1 MRYIGLLLLILLGT
15 YAQAQIAS
23 LHFFDRYYTTFNRA
37 RVITNPAYAGFESQ
51 GNLHLFTQQYFYSG
65 DPSPSH
71 QQFVL
76 GYDGRLGESK
86 KHNLG
91 GMMYFDRYSY
101 EDFQSSMRAD
111 LQIPYAF
118 RIHLS
123 DRKKI
128 SFGVA
133 PYLSYVRHEVN
144 YRSSSVIIDPAIKRI
159 TDAFYVGATL
169 GGWVQING
177 FYVGLSGW
185 LHLPVS
191 SPDGE
196 KKGIAYD
203 YTYLQFGYKIPYES
217 ISITPLIHTRI
228 SNITDQAKTNLDMGF
243 LAGFLDDKL
252 QAGYAHAIVSKG
264 TEESYWGAFT
274 LGGQFFD
281 RLNVFANY
289 RIPRTTDKGS
299 FPSVLELSLGLRFG
313 EVDQTDKK

>member
-1 MRYIGLLLLILLGT
+1 MRFIGLLIGILIGT
-15 YAQAQIAS
+15 YAQAQVAS

-51 GNLHLFTQQYFYSG
+51 GNLHLFTQQYFYSY
-65 DPSPSH
+65 DPAPSH

-76 GYDGRLGESK
+76 GYDGRLAESK

-91 GMMYFDRYSY
+91 GIMFFDRFVY
-101 EDFQSSMRAD
+101 EDFRSSMRAD

-133 PYLSYVRHEVN
+133 PYLSYVRHEVDT
-144 YRSSSVIIDPAIKRI
+144 SPLTIGKRI
-159 TDAFYVGATL
+159 TDAFYLGATL
-169 GGWVQING
+169 GGWLQFNG
-177 FYVGLSGW
+177 FYAGLSGW

-191 SPDGE
+191 NPDGE

-203 YTYLQFGYKIPYES
+203 YTFLQFGYKIPYES
-217 ISITPLIHTRI
+217 VSITPLVHTRI
-228 SNITDQAKTNLDMGF
+228 RNVTDQAKMNFDMGF

-252 QAGYAHAIVSKG
+252 QAGYAHAVVSEG

-281 RLNVFANY
+281 RLNVFVNY

-313 EVDQTDKK
+313 EIDQADKN

>member
-1 MRYIGLLLLILLGT
+1 MRLIGLLFLMLIGT
-15 YAQAQIAS
+15 YAQAQLAS
-23 LHFFDRYYTTFNRA
+23 LNFFDRYYTTFNRA
-37 RVITNPAYAGFESQ
+37 RVNINPAYAGFEAQ
-51 GNLHLFTQQYFYSG
+51 GNLQLFTQQYLYTGG
-65 DPSPSH
+65 DPS
-71 QQFVL
+71 QQHFVL

-91 GMMYFDRYSY
+91 GIMYFDRYKLG
-101 EDFQSSMRAD
+101 DLQSSMRAD

-133 PYLSYVRHEVN
+133 PYLSYVRHEISF
-144 YRSSSVIIDPAIKRI
+144 SSSIIINDPAIQRI

-177 FYVGLSGW
+177 FYAGLSGW

-217 ISITPLIHTRI
+217 ISITPLVHTRI
-228 SNITDQAKTNLDMGF
+228 SNITDKALLNFDMGF

-252 QAGYAHAIVSKG
+252 QAGYAHAIISEG
-264 TEESYWGAFT
+264 TGESYWGAFT

-289 RIPRTTDKGS
+289 RIPRNS
-299 FPSVLELSLGLRFG
+299 APSVLELSLGLRFG
-313 EVDQTDKK
+313 EVDKTDKE